1 MMSDLFTRMAEFGA
15 RLLSGGTL
23 EIVLLVV
30 IIIVGLIL
38 LLVALWITWKLLVLL
53 AKGLLWVARAGS
65 DATRKQAAARREAR
79 LAAPPPVA
87 TGWGASPKISLRQAL
102 AQARQIAGPD
112 GLKIVIVAGEGM
124 AQLCR
129 GIGII
134 PPGAGTIG
142 IAAGNGIILIDAA
155 RVEDSDLKRFA
166 RALPWHRPMDA
177 MCAVASEDVIPSNT
191 LMRSARI
198 ARATGFRTALHIV
211 FADTTTGAAWR
222 ITDAQNRD
230 GATLCAGLTQDAA
243 RAWLTGGSREGM
255 KSLAVA
261 QSRELPTAID
271 RLIAAAPSSVV
282 DFTAVCFGGAGL
294 RAATAQT
301 TARTQPSVTM
311 GVPLWTGFS
320 ILALGIG
327 LSVLAIIDR
336 IDQGG
341 ALDATVHTARFETTT
356 PWVADGIETLPEA
369 SRMRRM
375 TGLAVRMSGFADF
388 APLAPL
394 KGFIPNASGP
404 EMLGAALM
412 DGYVLRPLA
421 LSLARES
428 EDALQPLDDPA
439 QWLDKARQVDEWLA
453 AWEGLRDEPGEVDI
467 RRLLSAAFGGEID
480 GWGEGTDI
488 GLIRT
493 AVKVPTPAQ
502 GGLDVDGLTELAQNN
517 FVTTM
522 QRWAESVYTNG
533 SVATAARTVARSNVT
548 WHDELTALR
557 TLRSALEDPGQ
568 RWLTAARDRPDYGF
582 ELRILGRAIA
592 LGVIGQGTALEAKA
606 SVSAIR
612 IDARDAVE
620 HFIVPGIGPLMVRAS
635 SSGGGSGPSLSLSE
649 PAIAWLRFLE
659 KVDGAGFA
667 NLGAGPPALAITG
680 PVTVD
685 PARISGLTEK
695 LRKYESFTS
704 TVATGLPPGLA
715 EKLFAEVGD
724 ELGVAL
730 AGGSERALRPAPGP
744 VALADQQ
751 AMQLAKIGPA
761 IEQMGTIA
769 QWLQA
774 RGETAQ
780 AERVRKA
787 RARAASTVLEAATA
801 VLNQEDPIGL
811 YIDPTGDRRALV
823 RRFERGVDRLRRLNE
838 QLGAPYVDAA
848 AQSASRTAYAWRH
861 IANDLAAYDR
871 GDTDAALT
879 GLSGMVNAFANDL
892 ESACKA
898 PRARHGT
905 ARDDYVAEAVDR
917 FIARMDYACTAHSE
931 EEAHAVYDQIA
942 QHFTRDIA
950 WLWPYSNDPDAP
962 EITAVALKGF
972 IERLNAAGEDLAK
985 LKGGLAEVLNASAR
999 FWQRDDKGS
1008 VVVTFRFDWRTRPSE
1023 EAFAEHVIDVGF
1035 NGIESDEDG
1044 VYTWRYATAASLWLR
1059 LAKNSP
1065 YRFVDATDPEELT
1078 HVVQGHGN
1086 GSLMRIVGDSSGGAV
1101 TVETQVRHARG
1112 TKETLKITMR
1122 FTRPDGQALNIPK
1135 FREFSYGWTVTP
1147 IIPEVVQ
1154 KGT

>member
-1 MMSDLFTRMAEFGA
+1 MTDLFTRMAEFAA

-38 LLVALWITWKLLVLL
+38 VLVALWITWKLLVLL
-53 AKGLLWVARAGS
+53 AKGLLWIARTGS
-65 DATRKQAAARREAR
+65 DATRKQVAARRETR
-79 LAAPPPVA
+79 LAAPAPVA

-102 AQARQIAGPD
+102 AQARRLAGPD

-142 IAAGNGIILIDAA
+142 IAASNGIILIDAA

-166 RALPWHRPMDA
+166 RTLPWDRPMDS
-177 MCAVASEDVIPSNT
+177 MCAIASEDVIPSNT
-191 LMRSARI
+191 LMRSARL
-198 ARATGFRTALHIV
+198 ARATGFRTALHVV

-255 KSLAVA
+255 KSLAIA

-301 TARTQPSVTM
+301 TARTQPSLSL
-311 GVPLWTGFS
+311 GLPLWTGFA

-336 IDQGG
+336 VDQGA
-341 ALDATVHTARFETTT
+341 ALNASVRTASFETTT
-356 PWVADGIETLPEA
+356 PWVADGIETLPGA
-369 SRMRRM
+369 SRVRRM
-375 TGLAVRMSGFADF
+375 TGLAVRVSGFSDF
-388 APLAPL
+388 APLAPF

-421 LSLARES
+421 LSLTRES
-428 EDALQPLDDPA
+428 EDALQPLDDPT

-453 AWEGLRDEPGEVDI
+453 AWEGLRGEPEEVDI
-467 RRLLSAAFGGEID
+467 RRLLAAAFGGEID
-480 GWGEGTDI
+480 GWAEGTDI

-493 AVKVPTPAQ
+493 AVKLPTPAQ
-502 GGLDVDGLTELAQNN
+502 GGLDVDGLTQLAQSN

-533 SVATAARTVARSNVT
+533 SVPTAARTVAKSNVT
-548 WHDELTALR
+548 WHDELAALR
-557 TLRSALEDPGQ
+557 ILRTALEDPGQ

-582 ELRILGRAIA
+582 ELRILGRALA

-606 SVSAIR
+606 TVSAIR

-620 HFIVPGIGPLMVRAS
+620 HFIVPGIGPLMVRS
-635 SSGGGSGPSLSLSE
+635 SSSAGASGPSLSLSG

-667 NLGAGPPALAITG
+667 NLGASTPAPPIAG
-680 PVTVD
+680 PVTVN
-685 PARISGLTEK
+685 PARISDLTEK

-704 TVATGLPPGLA
+704 TLATGLPPGLA

-730 AGGSERALRPAPGP
+730 ASGSEHALRPAPGP

-751 AMQLAKIGPA
+751 AMQLAKVGPA

-769 QWLQA
+769 QWLHT
-774 RGETAQ
+774 RGEEPQ

-801 VLNQEDPIGL
+801 VLNHEDPIGL
-811 YIDPTGDRRALV
+811 YIDPTGDRKALV
-823 RRFERGVDRLRRLNE
+823 RRFERGVDRLRHLSE
-838 QLGAPYVDAA
+838 QLGAPYIDAA
-848 AQSASRTAYAWRH
+848 AHSASRQAYAWRR
-861 IANDLAAYDR
+861 IENDLAAYDR

-879 GLSGMVNAFANDL
+879 GLSGMVNAFADDL
-892 ESACKA
+892 ENACKA
-898 PRARHGT
+898 PRASHGT
-905 ARDDYVAEAVDR
+905 ARDDYVAESVDR
-917 FIARMDYACTAHSE
+917 FIDRMDYACTAYSE
-931 EEAHAVYDQIA
+931 EKAYTLYDEITK
-942 QHFTRDIA
+942 HFTRDVA

-962 EITAVALKGF
+962 EITASALKGF
-972 IERLNAAGEDLAK
+972 IERLNAVGEDLAK

-999 FWQRDDKGS
+999 FWQQDDKGAI
-1008 VVVTFRFDWRTRPSE
+1008 VITFRFDWGTRPSE
-1023 EAFAEHVIDVGF
+1023 EALAEHIIDVGF
-1035 NGIESDEDG
+1035 QGIESDEDD
-1044 VYTWRYATAASLWLR
+1044 VYTWRYATPASLSLR

-1065 YRFVDATDPEELT
+1065 YRFVDASDPEELT

-1086 GSLMRIVGDSSGGAV
+1086 GSLMRIVGDTSDGGV
-1101 TVETQVRHARG
+1101 TVETQVRHERG
-1112 TKETLKITMR
+1112 MKETLRMTMR
-1122 FTRPDGQALNIPK
+1122 FTRPDGQALNIPR
-1135 FREFSYGWTVTP
+1135 FSEFSYGWTVTP
-1147 IIPEVVQ
+1147 ITPQVSRS
-1154 KGT
+1154 GT